1 VLAEELLSRAATD
14 RETNKRRA
22 TTLVLQHRGER
33 KVDHKEKWI
42 AGKVNE
48 LTGTLH
54 VFVFLAI
61 LHPLLLTQLS
71 VMLVVHARSNAQ
83 QGTSPLIT

>member
-33 KVDHKEKWI
+33 RFDHKEKWI

-48 LTGTLH
+48 LTGAL
-54 VFVFLAI
+54 
-61 LHPLLLTQLS
+61 
-71 VMLVVHARSNAQ
+71 
-83 QGTSPLIT
+83 